1 MTNAQKTVMTLIKSS
16 LLGEKMA
23 IPTDTDWEKV
33 LKISNRHQIIPL
45 IYYGIVNSGL
55 EFNLKSQFFN
65 FTVQATMIEENQ
77 LFELEKLKRDFI
89 NSNIDFLV
97 LKGPVIKSKYPHS
110 EMRTMSDI
118 DILIKPDQ
126 YEKIVSVMENNGYS
140 FALESDHEFVWRKK
154 PFVSIELHKH
164 LIPSYNRDFYS
175 YFGDGWQ
182 LAKPLEKG
190 NAEHI
195 FSQEDVFL
203 YAFTHFTKH
212 YRDGGI
218 GLRHL
223 TDIYVLF
230 NNDMDTEYIEKALK
244 KLELFDFYNNIIK
257 TLKVCFEDEKP
268 DEVTERIMNW
278 VFESG
283 PYGLKKKYEL
293 ATATKEAINNGNV
306 SAEKQTF
313 KNVFFPSVSFAKKR
327 YPILNKAPF
336 LLPAIWVIRAFSAL
350 FFRREN
356 IKENTS
362 KLKNVTDKAVE
373 EYNNELEK
381 VGLKFN

>member
-1 MTNAQKTVMTLIKSS
+1 MTNTEKTLITLIKSALS
-16 LLGEKMA
+16 GKKLA

-33 LKISNRHQIIPL
+33 FKISKRHQIIPL
-45 IYYGIVNSGL
+45 VYYGIVNSGL
-55 EFNLKSQFFN
+55 EFDLKAQFFN

-77 LFELEKLKRDFI
+77 LFELQKLKADFCDL
-89 NSNIDFLV
+89 NIDFLV

-126 YEKIVSVMENNGYS
+126 YEYVSSVMEKSGYT
-140 FALESDHEFVWRKK
+140 FALESDHEFVWQKK

-164 LIPSYNRDFYS
+164 LIPSYNRDFYG

-182 LAKPLEKG
+182 LAKSLESGKS
-190 NAEHI
+190 EYI
-195 FSQEDVFL
+195 LSQEDVFL

-223 TDIYVLF
+223 TDIYVLS
-230 NNDMDTEYIEKALK
+230 NNNMDKEYIEKALK
-244 KLELFDFYNNIIK
+244 KLEIFEFYNNVIK
-257 TLKVCFEDEKP
+257 TLKVCFEDKEA
-268 DEVTERIMNW
+268 DEVTEKILNW
-278 VFESG
+278 IFESG

-293 ATATKEAINNGNV
+293 ATATKEAVNNGNQ
-306 SAEKQTF
+306 SAENQTF
-313 KNVFFPSVSFAKKR
+313 KNVFFPSVSIAKKR
-327 YPILNKAPF
+327 YPVLDKAPI
-336 LLPAIWVIRAFSAL
+336 LLPAIWVVRAVSAL
-350 FFRREN
+350 IFRREN
-356 IKENTS
+356 IKENTTR
-362 KLKNVTDKAVE
+362 LKNVTDEAVA